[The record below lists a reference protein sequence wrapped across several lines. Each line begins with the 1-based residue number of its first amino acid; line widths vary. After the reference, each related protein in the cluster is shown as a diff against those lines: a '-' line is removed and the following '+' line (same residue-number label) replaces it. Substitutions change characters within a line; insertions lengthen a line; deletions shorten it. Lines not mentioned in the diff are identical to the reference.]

1 MSTTGSDEPQVA
13 WIAVEA
19 GAAILGV
26 DGAQVGTMK
35 EVAGDEEHDIF
46 DGLVVTVPGSETP
59 RYIAAERVKG
69 IWPTRIETDVSPEEA
84 ADLPEH
90 KATKMT
96 RWHPDRDRSFGARVR
111 RAFNELFR
119 R

>member
-1 MSTTGSDEPQVA
+1 VSSAEPQVA
-13 WIAVEA
+13 WIAIEQ
-19 GAAILGV
+19 GAVVHAA
-26 DGAQVGTMK
+26 DGSQIGTMR

-46 DGLVVTVPGSETP
+46 DGLVVTVSGSDTP

-69 IWPTRIETDVSPEEA
+69 IWPTRIETDLGPDEA
-84 ADLPEH
+84 AHLAEH

-96 RWHPDRDRSFGARVR
+96 RWHPDHDRSFGARVR

>member
-1 MSTTGSDEPQVA
+1 LSSAEPQVA
-13 WIAVEA
+13 WIAIERAAVVHA
-19 GAAILGV
+19 G
-26 DGAQVGTMK
+26 DGSQIGTMR

-46 DGLVVTVPGSETP
+46 DGLVVMTPGSETP

-69 IWPTRIETDVSPEEA
+69 IWPTRIETDLSPEEA
-84 ADLPEH
+84 AGLPEH

-96 RWHPDRDRSFGARVR
+96 RWHPDHDRSFGARVR

>member
-1 MSTTGSDEPQVA
+1 VSSAEPQVA
-13 WIAVEA
+13 WIAIEA
-19 GAAILGV
+19 GAVVHAA
-26 DGAQVGTMK
+26 DGSEIGTMK

-46 DGLVVTVPGSETP
+46 DGLVVNTPGSETP

-69 IWPTRIETDVSPEEA
+69 IWPKRIETDMGPDEA

-96 RWHPDRDRSFGARVR
+96 RWHPDHDRSFGARFR
-111 RAFNELFR
+111 RALNELFR